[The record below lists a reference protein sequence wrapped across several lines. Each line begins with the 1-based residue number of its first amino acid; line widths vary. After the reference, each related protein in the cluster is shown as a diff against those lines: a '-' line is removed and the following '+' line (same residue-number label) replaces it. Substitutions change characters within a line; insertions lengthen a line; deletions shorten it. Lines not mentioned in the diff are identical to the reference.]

1 MIDGRLV
8 SSCMIASRA
17 CSCAILLPDV
27 FLQGYLIVNR
37 EVVGEHINDFE
48 YTPKPE
54 FEGPFVVFNEPNELA
69 LLRRFLDHMKQVHVP
84 GFCTGKGHRDNMGP

>member
-1 MIDGRLV
+1 V
-8 SSCMIASRA
+8 
-17 CSCAILLPDV
+17 
-27 FLQGYLIVNR
+27 QGYLIVNR

-69 LLRRFLDHMKQVHVP
+69 LLRRFLDHMKQVCMYAWRTGAYLCAHGAPVCGLYPVP
-84 GFCTGKGHRDNMGP
+84 VNG